1 MVRVGACFYLIK
13 KGEFFSGKFD
23 FVQVINT
30 SGWQLRPKLCLVSL
44 LRVADVISREW
55 DRRPAW
61 NPIRK
66 LKSKRQPKKKNLKS
80 KSRLMAEIASG
91 NNYAL
96 CIHYFDVYNEFIS
109 HSNVNHC
116 PWKGRG
122 ASERWTTMQ
131 YTLLPTINMVISFGQ
146 AEDKWIL
153 LGHATNACRAR
164 LGNMVTPHCTSRD
177 WNPNQPSKEKAEV
190 LTMIYCGSGWVC

>member
-1 MVRVGACFYLIK
+1 MAITAQTVLGKLIEGSWCDFQRVGPP
-13 KGEFFSGKFD
+13 S
-23 FVQVINT
+23 
-30 SGWQLRPKLCLVSL
+30 SM
-44 LRVADVISREW
+44 
-55 DRRPAW
+55 
-61 NPIRK
+61 
-66 LKSKRQPKKKNLKS
+66 KSHQEVKIEEATKKKKNLKS

-122 ASERWTTMQ
+122 VSERWTTMQ
-131 YTLLPTINMVISFGQ
+131 YTLLPTINMLISFGQ